1 MTSTS
6 KFAIRLLHEDDYDQV
21 ASLLKTSFFPDE
33 PISRCIQI
41 TETSE
46 FSNILINSCVSDKCS
61 FVAYDTETN
70 QIVAVCLNEITSK
83 DHHVENNMVS
93 DEKIRFIFQILNDVD
108 RKVKVFERLNANT
121 LLHIYII
128 AVDKIARGHD
138 LASRL
143 ISKSIECVA
152 QEEFNIHGAYAEATN
167 VYSLNC
173 FKKQKFNIFD
183 ELIYTDYDS
192 KRLVDL
198 TDPMYDRCYLVGRNF

>member
-46 FSNILINSCVSDKCS
+46 FSNILIKSCLPDRCS
-61 FVAYDTETN
+61 FGAYDTETN
-70 QIVAVCLNEITSK
+70 RIVAVCLNEIISK
-83 DHHVENNMVS
+83 DHHVENNVVS

-108 RKVKVFERLNANT
+108 RKVKVFEQLNANT

-128 AVDKIARGHD
+128 SVDKIARGHD

-143 ISKSIECVA
+143 ISKSIEYV
-152 QEEFNIHGAYAEATN
+152 
-167 VYSLNC
+167 
-173 FKKQKFNIFD
+173 
-183 ELIYTDYDS
+183 
-192 KRLVDL
+192 
-198 TDPMYDRCYLVGRNF
+198 